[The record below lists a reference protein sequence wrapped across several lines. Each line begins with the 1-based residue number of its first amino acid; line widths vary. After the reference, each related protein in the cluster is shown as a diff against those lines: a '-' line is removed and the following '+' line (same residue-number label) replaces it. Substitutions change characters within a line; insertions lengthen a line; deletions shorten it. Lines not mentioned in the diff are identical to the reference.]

1 MALTIT
7 KERNSVSGSRITAFL
22 TVVLDGAYPTGGW
35 PFNLANQTGLSNI
48 DSVSISQQGFAT
60 GAATFTFMMDP
71 TNVKILGMGETTE
84 AVVGAVDTPTALAA
98 GARTMI
104 ELANTSAAAN
114 NITLKIAVTG
124 RR

>member
-22 TVVLDGAYPTGGW
+22 NVVLDNSYPTGGYE
-35 PFNLANQTGLSNI
+35 FSLANQTGLSNV
-48 DSVSISQQGFAT
+48 DAVSISQQGFVVGVT
-60 GAATFTFMMDP
+60 NFTFMMDP
-71 TNVKILGMGETTE
+71 TNVKIICVGETTE
-84 AVVGAVDTPTALAA
+84 AVEGAVDGPTALAA

-104 ELANTSAAAN
+104 EAADTTDLTG
-114 NITLKIAVTG
+114 ITLTIAVTG